1 MAAVFLNIVIGLTTT
16 ILSGGSVWLWQH
28 GKNARILRRKAAL
41 FGLTPGRTC
50 LIVMTSRYDNPMT
63 SSNIDVQAFME
74 VAALANEIG
83 CPVSIVSSA
92 DIHES
97 NGDRTEFCIGGP
109 DSNPRT
115 RGHLASHLP
124 GVTIC
129 PYNPADPDSIAI
141 AVGLGNRRQLYRF
154 DRGNQEYA
162 VVAKFTPKEAS
173 RPVIVIGGQTAIMNR
188 AAIHL
193 LIRDYRQI
201 TKTLASIDRFCIIIR
216 PEGTSTYGHHA
227 ASIERDATKIAFA
240 GQ

>member
-1 MAAVFLNIVIGLTTT
+1 MAAVTLNIVIGLVTTV
-16 ILSGGSVWLWQH
+16 ISGGSVWLWQY

-41 FGLTPGRTC
+41 FGLTPGGTC
-50 LIVMTSRYDNPMT
+50 LIVITNRYDNPKT
-63 SSNIDVQAFME
+63 SSNIDVQAFMD

-83 CPVSIVSSA
+83 CPVAVVSAA
-92 DIHES
+92 DMRES

-109 DSNPRT
+109 HSNPRT

-124 GVTIC
+124 GITIY
-129 PYNPADPDSIAI
+129 PYDPADPDSVAI
-141 AVGLGNRRQLYRF
+141 AVGHGNRQQLYRF

-173 RPVIVIGGQTAIMNR
+173 RPVIVICGQTANMNR

-193 LIRDYRQI
+193 LRRDYRQI
-201 TKTLASIDRFCIIIR
+201 TKALASTDRFCIIIR
-216 PEGTSTYGHHA
+216 AEATSTYGHHA
-227 ASIERDATKIAFA
+227 ASIERDATEIAFA